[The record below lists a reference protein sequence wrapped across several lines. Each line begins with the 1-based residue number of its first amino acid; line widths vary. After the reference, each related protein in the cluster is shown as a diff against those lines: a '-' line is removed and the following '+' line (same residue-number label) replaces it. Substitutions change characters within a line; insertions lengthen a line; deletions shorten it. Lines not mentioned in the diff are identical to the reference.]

1 MADITKRLAAP
12 DSRGRIVSIFVGAVL
27 LPSVALSVLSFN
39 AVPKQAENLKLS
51 LLRQAEQLLYYVEE
65 DLEQATRRKALEAAR
80 AVDTEVLL
88 EGRPEAVRRALAEA
102 GLAQIG
108 FESLRLEAWS
118 RTGARPNA
126 SDRTSAEMAALN
138 AALSGRPS
146 RPQPRDEG
154 EEDAV
159 PLTTACGEELGMVR
173 FRFSCDYAHRQIVQE
188 FFETGFANPGGAWVI
203 RLSEPTGEM
212 LYENAPTKAGDRFE
226 VERVMAALSAAL
238 SGRPSRPQPRGEGEE
253 DAVPL
258 TTAGG
263 EELGVVRF
271 RFSCDY
277 AHRQIVQ
284 EFFETGFANPGG
296 AWVIRVSEPTGELLY
311 ENAST
316 KSGERFEVER
326 VMAAPSFEGVR
337 LQLRYRD
344 RSIEEEVR
352 RLAIAK
358 TSLIGFID
366 LMLLAGLGLV
376 WTNVRREL
384 RLSRLK
390 SDFVANVSHELKTP
404 LALIR
409 LYAETL
415 ELRRVPSDERKG
427 EYYRVIGKESRRLTQ
442 LINNIL
448 DFSRIEAGR
457 REYRMAPSDI
467 GAVVRDVVES
477 YRFAIE
483 KLGFSLELSLGDEL
497 PPLELDPEAISQA
510 VINLLNN
517 AIKYSSEE
525 KSIKVSVRRELDRVL
540 LSVSDRGIGIPRSE
554 HRRIFEKFYRV
565 ESSLVHTTKGSGLGL
580 ALVQHI
586 TEAHGGRVELVSAP
600 GEGSTFTLSLPV
612 PPEPVATEE
621 PSPARGTMEPREVEE
636 RP

>member
-1 MADITKRLAAP
+1 MTDISKRLSSVSDA
-12 DSRGRIVSIFVGAVL
+12 RGRVVSIFVGAVL
-27 LPSVALSVLSFN
+27 LPSIALSVLSFN

-65 DLEQATRRKALEAAR
+65 DLEQAARKRALEAAR
-80 AVDTEVLL
+80 AVDPEVLL
-88 EGRPEAVRRALAEA
+88 EGRPAAVRKALAQA
-102 GLAQIG
+102 GMAGVG

-118 RTGARPNA
+118 RTGGGPDPADN
-126 SDRTSAEMAALN
+126 TGAELRALSAAL
-138 AALSGRPS
+138 AGKSS
-146 RPQPRDEG
+146 RPARDDD

-159 PLTTACGEELGMVR
+159 PLTT
-173 FRFSCDYAHRQIVQE
+173 
-188 FFETGFANPGGAWVI
+188 P
-203 RLSEPTGEM
+203 
-212 LYENAPTKAGDRFE
+212 
-226 VERVMAALSAAL
+226 
-238 SGRPSRPQPRGEGEE
+238 
-253 DAVPL
+253 
-258 TTAGG
+258 GG

-284 EFFETGFANPGG
+284 EFFETGFANPGD
-296 AWVIRVSEPTGELLY
+296 AWVIRVSEPEGELLY
-311 ENAST
+311 ENAET
-316 KSGERFEVER
+316 RAGERFEVER
-326 VMAAPSFEGVR
+326 VMQAASFEGVR

-344 RSIEEEVR
+344 RSIEQEVR

-358 TSLIGFID
+358 TALIGFID
-366 LMLLAGLGLV
+366 VMLLAGLGLV
-376 WTNVRREL
+376 WANVRREL

-415 ELRRVPSDERKG
+415 ELGRVPSQERRG

-457 REYRMAPSDI
+457 KEYRMVPSDL
-467 GAVVRDVVES
+467 AHVVRDVVES

-483 KLGFSLELSLGDEL
+483 KLGFTLEADLAEDL
-497 PPLELDPEAISQA
+497 PALEIDPEAISQA
-510 VINLLNN
+510 LINLLNN
-517 AIKYSSEE
+517 AIKYSPER
-525 KSIKVSVRRELDRVL
+525 KSIKVTLRRAEGRVL
-540 LSVSDRGIGIPRSE
+540 LSVADQGIGIPRPE
-554 HRRIFEKFYRV
+554 QRRIFEKFYRV
-565 ESSLVHTTKGSGLGL
+565 ETSLVHTTKGSGLGL

-600 GEGSTFTLSLPV
+600 GEGSTFTLALPL
-612 PPEPVATEE
+612 PPEPRPPGE
-621 PSPARGTMEPREVEE
+621 PQPAGGTIAPREVEGH
-636 RP
+636 P

>member
-1 MADITKRLAAP
+1 MADTTRRRSAVS

-27 LPSVALSVLSFN
+27 LPSIALSVLSFN

-65 DLEQATRRKALEAAR
+65 DLEQATRKKALEAAR
-80 AVDTEVLL
+80 AIDPELLL

-102 GLAQIG
+102 GMAQVS
-108 FESLRLEAWS
+108 FSSLRLEAWS
-118 RTGARPNA
+118 RAPGSSDSADRTGA
-126 SDRTSAEMAALN
+126 
-138 AALSGRPS
+138 
-146 RPQPRDEG
+146 
-154 EEDAV
+154 
-159 PLTTACGEELGMVR
+159 ELR
-173 FRFSCDYAHRQIVQE
+173 
-188 FFETGFANPGGAWVI
+188 
-203 RLSEPTGEM
+203 
-212 LYENAPTKAGDRFE
+212 
-226 VERVMAALSAAL
+226 ALSAAL
-238 SGRPSRPQPRGEGEE
+238 SGKTSRPLRDAEEEE

-271 RFSCDY
+271 RFTCDY

-284 EFFETGFANPGG
+284 EFFETAFANPGG

-311 ENAST
+311 ENVPTTGS
-316 KSGERFEVER
+316 ERFEVER

-344 RSIEEEVR
+344 RSIEQEVR

-358 TSLIGFID
+358 TALIGFID
-366 LMLLAGLGLV
+366 VMLLAGLGLV

-384 RLSRLK
+384 KLSRLK

-415 ELRRVPSDERKG
+415 ELGRIPSEDRRG
-427 EYYRVIGKESRRLTQ
+427 EYYRVINKESRRLTQ

-457 REYRMAPSDI
+457 KEYRMVPSDI
-467 GAVVRDVVES
+467 GAVVRDVVEA

-483 KLGFSLELSLGDEL
+483 KLGFMLELEVAEDL
-497 PPLELDPEAISQA
+497 PPLELDPEALSQA
-510 VINLLNN
+510 LINLLNN
-517 AIKYSSEE
+517 AIKYSPEH
-525 KSIKVSVRRELDRVL
+525 KAITVSVRREESRVL
-540 LSVSDRGIGIPRSE
+540 LSVHDRGIGIPRSE

-565 ESSLVHTTKGSGLGL
+565 ETSLVHTTKGSGLGL

-586 TEAHGGRVELVSAP
+586 TEAHGGHVELRSTP

-612 PPEPVATEE
+612 PPEPRAPDE
-621 PSPARGTMEPREVEE
+621 PEPARGTMEPREVEE

>member
-1 MADITKRLAAP
+1 MADISSRLHAVS

-27 LPSVALSVLSFN
+27 LPSIALSVMSFN

-65 DLEQATRRKALEAAR
+65 DLEQATRRRALEAAR
-80 AVDTEVLL
+80 AVDMMVLL
-88 EGRPEAVRRALAEA
+88 EGRPQAVREALAKA
-102 GLAQIG
+102 GMAQVS
-108 FESLRLEAWS
+108 FDSLRLEAWS
-118 RTGARPNA
+118 HTGGPRGAV
-126 SDRTSAEMAALN
+126 DREGADLRQLSAM
-138 AALSGRPS
+138 LSGKSS
-146 RPQPRDEG
+146 RPAKYED

-159 PLTTACGEELGMVR
+159 PLTTA
-173 FRFSCDYAHRQIVQE
+173 A
-188 FFETGFANPGGAWVI
+188 
-203 RLSEPTGEM
+203 
-212 LYENAPTKAGDRFE
+212 
-226 VERVMAALSAAL
+226 
-238 SGRPSRPQPRGEGEE
+238 
-253 DAVPL
+253 
-258 TTAGG
+258 G

-271 RFSCDY
+271 RFTCDY
-277 AHRQIVQ
+277 AHRQLVQ
-284 EFFETGFANPGG
+284 EFFETGFSNPGG

-311 ENAST
+311 ENAAT
-316 KSGERFEVER
+316 KAGERFEVER

-344 RSIEEEVR
+344 RSIEQEVR
-352 RLAIAK
+352 RLAVAK
-358 TSLIGFID
+358 TALIGFID
-366 LMLLAGLGLV
+366 VMLLAGIGLV
-376 WTNVRREL
+376 WTGVRREL

-415 ELRRVPSDERKG
+415 ELARVPSEERKG

-457 REYRMAPSDI
+457 KEYRLVPSDI

-483 KLGFSLELSLGDEL
+483 KLGFTLTLDVQDDL
-497 PPLELDPEAISQA
+497 PELELDPEALSQA
-510 VINLLNN
+510 LINLLNN
-517 AIKYSSEE
+517 SIKYSPEQKKIE
-525 KSIKVSVRRELDRVL
+525 VRVFRELDRVRL
-540 LSVSDRGIGIPRSE
+540 AVSDRGIGIPRSE

-565 ESSLVHTTKGSGLGL
+565 ETSLVHTTKGSGLGL

-586 TEAHGGRVELVSAP
+586 AEAHGGQVELTSAP

-612 PPEPVATEE
+612 PAEPRTGDAAEPEQ
-621 PSPARGTMEPREVEE
+621 GTMEAREAEGQS
-636 RP
+636 

>member
-27 LPSVALSVLSFN
+27 LPSIALSVVSFN

-65 DLEQATRRKALEAAR
+65 DLEQATRKKALEAAR
-80 AVDTEVLL
+80 AVDPEVLL
-88 EGRPEAVRRALAEA
+88 EGRPETVRRALAEA

-108 FESLRLEAWS
+108 FDSLRLEAWS
-118 RTGARPNA
+118 RTGSSPA
-126 SDRTSAEMAALN
+126 SDRKSAE
-138 AALSGRPS
+138 
-146 RPQPRDEG
+146 
-154 EEDAV
+154 
-159 PLTTACGEELGMVR
+159 
-173 FRFSCDYAHRQIVQE
+173 
-188 FFETGFANPGGAWVI
+188 
-203 RLSEPTGEM
+203 
-212 LYENAPTKAGDRFE
+212 
-226 VERVMAALSAAL
+226 MAALSAAL
-238 SGRPSRPQPRGEGEE
+238 SGKPGRPQPRDEGEE

-316 KSGERFEVER
+316 KGGGRFEVER

-358 TSLIGFID
+358 TALIGFID

-415 ELRRVPSDERKG
+415 ELRRVPSEERKG

-457 REYRMAPSDI
+457 REYRMVPSDI

-517 AIKYSSEE
+517 SIKYSSEQ

-565 ESSLVHTTKGSGLGL
+565 ETSLVHTTKGSGLGL

-586 TEAHGGRVELVSAP
+586 TEAHGGRVELASAP

-612 PPEPVATEE
+612 PPEPVVAEE
-621 PSPARGTMEPREVEE
+621 EGPARGTMEPREVEE

>member
-1 MADITKRLAAP
+1 MADITKRRSAVS

-27 LPSVALSVLSFN
+27 LPSIALSVLSFN

-65 DLEQATRRKALEAAR
+65 DLEQATRKKALEAAR
-80 AVDTEVLL
+80 AVGPELLL
-88 EGRPEAVRRALAEA
+88 EGRPELVRQALAEA
-102 GLAQIG
+102 GLAEVS
-108 FESLRLEAWS
+108 FDSLRLEAWS
-118 RTGARPNA
+118 HTGSVSPDRTGA
-126 SDRTSAEMAALN
+126 EMRALR
-138 AALSGRPS
+138 AALSGKS
-146 RPQPRDEG
+146 
-154 EEDAV
+154 AK
-159 PLTTACGEELGMVR
+159 
-173 FRFSCDYAHRQIVQE
+173 
-188 FFETGFANPGGAWVI
+188 
-203 RLSEPTGEM
+203 
-212 LYENAPTKAGDRFE
+212 NAREA
-226 VERVMAALSAAL
+226 
-238 SGRPSRPQPRGEGEE
+238 EGEE

-277 AHRQIVQ
+277 AHRQVVH
-284 EFFETGFANPGG
+284 EFFEKAFANPGE
-296 AWVIRVSEPTGELLY
+296 AWVIRVSEPTAELLY
-311 ENAST
+311 ESAPTAES
-316 KSGERFEVER
+316 ERFEVER
-326 VMAAPSFEGVR
+326 VMSAPSFEGVR

-344 RSIEEEVR
+344 RSIEQEVR

-358 TSLIGFID
+358 SALILFID

-384 RLSRLK
+384 KLSRLK

-409 LYAETL
+409 LYSETL
-415 ELRRVPSDERKG
+415 ELGRIPSEERKG

-457 REYRMAPSDI
+457 KEYRLVPSDL
-467 GAVVRDVVES
+467 GAVVRDVVEN

-483 KLGFSLELSLGDEL
+483 KLGFTLELDVAEEL
-497 PPLELDPEAISQA
+497 PPLALDPEALSQA
-510 VINLLNN
+510 LINLLNN
-517 AIKYSSEE
+517 AIKYSPEQ
-525 KSIKVSVRRELDRVL
+525 KAITVRVRREQGRVL
-540 LSVSDRGIGIPRSE
+540 LSVDDRGMGIPRSE

-565 ESSLVHTTKGSGLGL
+565 ETSLVHATKGSGLGL

-586 TEAHGGRVELVSAP
+586 TEAHGGHVELTSTP

-612 PPEPVATEE
+612 PAEPRAPAEPE
-621 PSPARGTMEPREVEE
+621 PARGTMEHREVEE

>member
-1 MADITKRLAAP
+1 MADISRRLAAVS
-12 DSRGRIVSIFVGAVL
+12 DSRGRVVSIFVGAVL
-27 LPSVALSVLSFN
+27 LPSIALSVLSFN

-65 DLEQATRRKALEAAR
+65 DLEQVTRRRALEAAR
-80 AVDTEVLL
+80 AVDPELLL
-88 EGRPEAVRRALAEA
+88 EGRPEVVRRALAEA
-102 GLAQIG
+102 GMAHVS

-118 RTGARPNA
+118 PTRGSSEAPDRAGAELR
-126 SDRTSAEMAALN
+126 ALR
-138 AALSGRPS
+138 AALSGKAS
-146 RPQPRDEG
+146 RPVREAD

-159 PLTTACGEELGMVR
+159 PLTTA
-173 FRFSCDYAHRQIVQE
+173 S
-188 FFETGFANPGGAWVI
+188 
-203 RLSEPTGEM
+203 
-212 LYENAPTKAGDRFE
+212 
-226 VERVMAALSAAL
+226 
-238 SGRPSRPQPRGEGEE
+238 
-253 DAVPL
+253 
-258 TTAGG
+258 G

-284 EFFETGFANPGG
+284 EFFDSTFSNPGE
-296 AWVIRVSEPTGELLY
+296 AWVIRVSEPTGELLF
-311 ENAST
+311 ENGAT
-316 KSGERFEVER
+316 AQGERFEVER

-344 RSIEEEVR
+344 RSIEQEVR

-358 TSLIGFID
+358 TALIGFID
-366 LMLLAGLGLV
+366 VMLLAGLGLV
-376 WTNVRREL
+376 WANVRREL
-384 RLSRLK
+384 KLSRLK

-415 ELRRVPSDERKG
+415 ELARVPSEERKG

-457 REYRMAPSDI
+457 KEYRLVPSDLA
-467 GAVVRDVVES
+467 AVVRDVVES

-483 KLGFSLELSLGDEL
+483 KLGFTLELEL
-497 PPLELDPEAISQA
+497 ADDLPELALDPEALSQA
-510 VINLLNN
+510 LINLLNN
-517 AIKYSSEE
+517 SVKYSPEH
-525 KSIKVSVRRELDRVL
+525 KLITVGVRREQDRVL

-565 ESSLVHTTKGSGLGL
+565 ETSLVHTTKGSGLGL

-586 TEAHGGRVELVSAP
+586 TEAHGGHVELRSTP
-600 GEGSTFTLSLPV
+600 GEGSTFTLSLPL
-612 PPEPVATEE
+612 PPEPRAPDE
-621 PSPARGTMEPREVEE
+621 PEPARGTMAPREVEE
-636 RP
+636 HP

>member
-1 MADITKRLAAP
+1 MADISKRLAAVS

-27 LPSVALSVLSFN
+27 LPSIALSVLSFN

-80 AVDTEVLL
+80 AVDPELLL
-88 EGRPEAVRRALAEA
+88 EGRPEPVRRALAEA
-102 GLAQIG
+102 GMAEVD
-108 FESLRLEAWS
+108 FDSLRLEAWS
-118 RTGARPNA
+118 RPRGGPDVADRTGAELRA
-126 SDRTSAEMAALN
+126 LRAAL
-138 AALSGRPS
+138 AGKAS
-146 RPQPRDEG
+146 RPVSDQ
-154 EEDAV
+154 
-159 PLTTACGEELGMVR
+159 
-173 FRFSCDYAHRQIVQE
+173 Q
-188 FFETGFANPGGAWVI
+188 
-203 RLSEPTGEM
+203 
-212 LYENAPTKAGDRFE
+212 
-226 VERVMAALSAAL
+226 
-238 SGRPSRPQPRGEGEE
+238 EE

-271 RFSCDY
+271 RFAGDY

-284 EFFETGFANPGG
+284 QFFETGFANPGE
-296 AWVIRVSEPTGELLY
+296 AWVIRLSEPTGELLY
-311 ENAST
+311 ESAPT
-316 KSGERFEVER
+316 EPGERFEVER
-326 VMAAPSFEGVR
+326 VMSAPSFEGVR

-344 RSIEEEVR
+344 RSIEQEVR

-358 TSLIGFID
+358 TALILFID
-366 LMLLAGLGLV
+366 LMLLAGLALV
-376 WTNVRREL
+376 FANVRREL

-415 ELRRVPSDERKG
+415 ELARVPSEERKG
-427 EYYRVIGKESRRLTQ
+427 QYYGVIHKESRRLTQ

-457 REYRMAPSDI
+457 KEYRLVPSDI

-483 KLGFSLELSLGDEL
+483 KLGFTVELELGEEL
-497 PPLELDPEAISQA
+497 PPLQLDPEAMSQA
-510 VINLLNN
+510 LINLLNN
-517 AIKYSSEE
+517 AVKYSPER
-525 KSIKVSVRRELDRVL
+525 KAITVSVRHEGDRVL
-540 LSVSDRGIGIPRSE
+540 LSVLDRGIGIPRSE

-565 ESSLVHTTKGSGLGL
+565 ETSLVHTTKGSGLGL

-586 TEAHGGRVELVSAP
+586 TEAHGGHVELKSTP

-612 PPEPVATEE
+612 PAELRAPQERQAE
-621 PSPARGTMEPREVEE
+621 ARGTMEPREV
-636 RP
+636 

>member
-1 MADITKRLAAP
+1 MADISKRLAAVS

-27 LPSVALSVLSFN
+27 LPSIALSAMSFN

-65 DLEQATRRKALEAAR
+65 DLEQATRKKALEAAR
-80 AVDTEVLL
+80 AIDPELLL
-88 EGRPEAVRRALAEA
+88 EGRKATIRKALAEA
-102 GLAQIG
+102 GMASLD

-118 RTGARPNA
+118 PSGSARA
-126 SDRTSAEMAALN
+126 VDRADAELRALSAAL
-138 AALSGRPS
+138 AGRPAS
-146 RPQPRDEG
+146 VRRDD
-154 EEDAV
+154 EEDDAV
-159 PLTTACGEELGMVR
+159 PLTTA
-173 FRFSCDYAHRQIVQE
+173 S
-188 FFETGFANPGGAWVI
+188 
-203 RLSEPTGEM
+203 
-212 LYENAPTKAGDRFE
+212 
-226 VERVMAALSAAL
+226 
-238 SGRPSRPQPRGEGEE
+238 
-253 DAVPL
+253 
-258 TTAGG
+258 G

-284 EFFETGFANPGG
+284 EFFENSFANPGG
-296 AWVIRVSEPTGELLY
+296 AWVIRVSEPGGELLY
-311 ENAST
+311 ENAAT
-316 KSGERFEVER
+316 GRGGRFEVER
-326 VMAAPSFEGVR
+326 VMTAPSFEGVR

-344 RSIEEEVR
+344 RSIEQEVR

-358 TSLIGFID
+358 TALIGFID

-376 WTNVRREL
+376 WVSVRREL

-415 ELRRVPSDERKG
+415 ELARVPSEERKG

-457 REYRMAPSDI
+457 KEYRLVPSDL
-467 GAVVRDVVES
+467 GAIVRDVVDA

-483 KLGFSLELSLGDEL
+483 KLGFTLELQLADEL
-497 PPLELDPEAISQA
+497 PTLELDPEAISQA
-510 VINLLNN
+510 LINLLNN
-517 AIKYSSEE
+517 SIKYSPEH
-525 KSIKVSVRRELDRVL
+525 KAIVVGLKLAAGRVL

-565 ESSLVHTTKGSGLGL
+565 ETSLVHTTKGSGLGL

-586 TEAHGGRVELVSAP
+586 AEAHGGQVEVRSTP
-600 GEGSTFTLSLPV
+600 GEGSTFTLSLPA
-612 PPEPVATEE
+612 PADAR
-621 PSPARGTMEPREVEE
+621 PAREPDPDGGTMESREIEE
-636 RP
+636 QT

>member
-27 LPSVALSVLSFN
+27 LPSIALSVVSFN

-65 DLEQATRRKALEAAR
+65 DLEQATRKKALEAAR
-80 AVDTEVLL
+80 AVDPEVLL
-88 EGRPEAVRRALAEA
+88 EGRAETVRRALAEA

-108 FESLRLEAWS
+108 FDSLRLEAWS
-118 RTGARPNA
+118 RTGSSPA
-126 SDRTSAEMAALN
+126 SDRKSAE
-138 AALSGRPS
+138 
-146 RPQPRDEG
+146 
-154 EEDAV
+154 
-159 PLTTACGEELGMVR
+159 
-173 FRFSCDYAHRQIVQE
+173 
-188 FFETGFANPGGAWVI
+188 
-203 RLSEPTGEM
+203 
-212 LYENAPTKAGDRFE
+212 
-226 VERVMAALSAAL
+226 MAALSAAL
-238 SGRPSRPQPRGEGEE
+238 SGRPSRPQPRDEGEE

-358 TSLIGFID
+358 TALIGFID

-415 ELRRVPSDERKG
+415 ELRRVPSEERKG

-483 KLGFSLELSLGDEL
+483 KLGFSLELSVGDEL

-517 AIKYSSEE
+517 SIKYSSEQ

-565 ESSLVHTTKGSGLGL
+565 ETSLVHTTKGSGLGL

-586 TEAHGGRVELVSAP
+586 TEAHGGRVELASAP

-612 PPEPVATEE
+612 PPEPVAAEE

>member
-1 MADITKRLAAP
+1 MADITRRLAAVS

-27 LPSVALSVLSFN
+27 LPSIALSVLSFN

-51 LLRQAEQLLYYVEE
+51 LLRQAEQLLYYVGE
-65 DLEQATRRKALEAAR
+65 DLEQATRKRALEAAR
-80 AVDTEVLL
+80 AVDPEVLL

-102 GLAQIG
+102 GMAHVS

-118 RTGARPNA
+118 RTPGAPDSR
-126 SDRTSAEMAALN
+126 DRAGAEL
-138 AALSGRPS
+138 R
-146 RPQPRDEG
+146 
-154 EEDAV
+154 
-159 PLTTACGEELGMVR
+159 
-173 FRFSCDYAHRQIVQE
+173 
-188 FFETGFANPGGAWVI
+188 
-203 RLSEPTGEM
+203 
-212 LYENAPTKAGDRFE
+212 
-226 VERVMAALSAAL
+226 ALSAAL
-238 SGRPSRPQPRGEGEE
+238 SGRPSMKLRDGEEE

-258 TTAGG
+258 TTASG

-284 EFFETGFANPGG
+284 EFFETGFANPGE
-296 AWVIRVSEPTGELLY
+296 AWVIRVSEPSGELLY
-311 ENAST
+311 ESAAT
-316 KSGERFEVER
+316 EKGERFEVER
-326 VMAAPSFEGVR
+326 VMTAPSFEGVR
-337 LQLRYRD
+337 LELRYRD
-344 RSIEEEVR
+344 RSIEQEVR
-352 RLAIAK
+352 RLAVTK
-358 TSLIGFID
+358 TALIGFIGV
-366 LMLLAGLGLV
+366 LLLAGLGLV
-376 WTNVRREL
+376 WANVRREL
-384 RLSRLK
+384 KLSRLK

-415 ELRRVPSDERKG
+415 ELARVPSEERKG

-457 REYRMAPSDI
+457 KEYRLVPSDI
-467 GAVVRDVVES
+467 ASVVRDVVES

-483 KLGFSLELSLGDEL
+483 KLGFALQLELADDL
-497 PPLELDPEAISQA
+497 PPLALDPEALSQA
-510 VINLLNN
+510 LINLLNN
-517 AIKYSSEE
+517 AIKYSPEH
-525 KSIKVSVRRELDRVL
+525 KAITVSVRREADRVL

-565 ESSLVHTTKGSGLGL
+565 ETSLVHTTKGSGLGL

-586 TEAHGGRVELVSAP
+586 TEAHGGHVELRSTP

-612 PPEPVATEE
+612 PPEPQLPDE
-621 PSPARGTMEPREVEE
+621 PEPARGTIAPREVEE
-636 RP
+636 QP

>member
-1 MADITKRLAAP
+1 
-12 DSRGRIVSIFVGAVL
+12 VSIFVGAVL
-27 LPSVALSVLSFN
+27 LPSIALSVLSFN

-65 DLEQATRRKALEAAR
+65 DLEQATRRRALEAAR
-80 AVDTEVLL
+80 AVDPELLL
-88 EGRPEAVRRALAEA
+88 EGRPEPIRRALAEA
-102 GLAQIG
+102 GLAHVS

-118 RTGARPNA
+118 RSRGTSDSGDRAGAELR
-126 SDRTSAEMAALN
+126 ALS
-138 AALSGRPS
+138 AALSGKAS
-146 RPQPRDEG
+146 RPVRDTE

-159 PLTTACGEELGMVR
+159 PLTTA
-173 FRFSCDYAHRQIVQE
+173 S
-188 FFETGFANPGGAWVI
+188 
-203 RLSEPTGEM
+203 
-212 LYENAPTKAGDRFE
+212 
-226 VERVMAALSAAL
+226 
-238 SGRPSRPQPRGEGEE
+238 
-253 DAVPL
+253 
-258 TTAGG
+258 G

-277 AHRQIVQ
+277 AHRQLVQ
-284 EFFETGFANPGG
+284 EFFDTGFSNPGE
-296 AWVIRVSEPTGELLY
+296 AWVIRVSEPTGELLH
-311 ENAST
+311 ENGAT
-316 KSGERFEVER
+316 AKGERFEVER
-326 VMAAPSFEGVR
+326 VMTAPSFEGVR

-344 RSIEEEVR
+344 RSIEQEVR

-358 TSLIGFID
+358 TALIGFID
-366 LMLLAGLGLV
+366 VMLLAGIGLV
-376 WTNVRREL
+376 WANVRREL

-415 ELRRVPSDERKG
+415 ELGRVPNQERKG
-427 EYYRVIGKESRRLTQ
+427 EYYRVINKESRRLTQ

-457 REYRMAPSDI
+457 KEYRLVPSDI

-483 KLGFSLELSLGDEL
+483 KLGFTLELEPGEDL
-497 PPLELDPEAISQA
+497 PELELDPEALSQA
-510 VINLLNN
+510 LINLLNN
-517 AIKYSSEE
+517 AIKYSPEH
-525 KSIKVSVRRELDRVL
+525 KAITVSVRRELDRVL
-540 LSVSDRGIGIPRSE
+540 LSVSDRGMGIPRSE

-565 ESSLVHTTKGSGLGL
+565 ETSLVHTTKGSGLGL

-586 TEAHGGRVELVSAP
+586 TEAHGGHVELSSTP

-612 PPEPVATEE
+612 PAEPRAPDEPE
-621 PSPARGTMEPREVEE
+621 PARGTMEPREVEE
-636 RP
+636 HP

>member
-1 MADITKRLAAP
+1 MADISRRLAAVS

-27 LPSVALSVLSFN
+27 LPSIALSVLSFN

-65 DLEQATRRKALEAAR
+65 DLEQATRRRALEAAR
-80 AVDTEVLL
+80 AVDPELLL
-88 EGRPEAVRRALAEA
+88 EGRPEPIRRALAEA
-102 GLAQIG
+102 GLAHVS

-118 RTGARPNA
+118 RSRGTSDSGDRAGAELR
-126 SDRTSAEMAALN
+126 ALS
-138 AALSGRPS
+138 AALSGKAS
-146 RPQPRDEG
+146 RPVRDTE

-159 PLTTACGEELGMVR
+159 PLTTA
-173 FRFSCDYAHRQIVQE
+173 S
-188 FFETGFANPGGAWVI
+188 
-203 RLSEPTGEM
+203 
-212 LYENAPTKAGDRFE
+212 
-226 VERVMAALSAAL
+226 
-238 SGRPSRPQPRGEGEE
+238 
-253 DAVPL
+253 
-258 TTAGG
+258 G

-284 EFFETGFANPGG
+284 EFFDSTFSNPGE
-296 AWVIRVSEPTGELLY
+296 AWVIRVSEPTGELLF
-311 ENAST
+311 ENGAT
-316 KSGERFEVER
+316 AQGERFEVER

-344 RSIEEEVR
+344 RSIEQEVR

-358 TSLIGFID
+358 TALIGFID
-366 LMLLAGLGLV
+366 VMLLAGLGLV
-376 WTNVRREL
+376 WANVRREL
-384 RLSRLK
+384 KLSRLK

-415 ELRRVPSDERKG
+415 ELARVPSEERKG

-457 REYRMAPSDI
+457 KEYRLVPSDLA
-467 GAVVRDVVES
+467 AVVRDVVES

-483 KLGFSLELSLGDEL
+483 KLGFTLELEL
-497 PPLELDPEAISQA
+497 ADDLPELALDPEALSQA
-510 VINLLNN
+510 LINLLNN
-517 AIKYSSEE
+517 SVKYSPEH
-525 KSIKVSVRRELDRVL
+525 KLITVGVRREQDRVL

-565 ESSLVHTTKGSGLGL
+565 ETSLVHTTKGSGLGL

-586 TEAHGGRVELVSAP
+586 TEAHGGHVELRSTP
-600 GEGSTFTLSLPV
+600 GEGSTFTLSLPL
-612 PPEPVATEE
+612 PPEPRAPDE
-621 PSPARGTMEPREVEE
+621 PEPARGTMAPREVEE
-636 RP
+636 HP

>member
-27 LPSVALSVLSFN
+27 LPSIALSVVSFN

-65 DLEQATRRKALEAAR
+65 DLEQATRKKALEAAR

-88 EGRPEAVRRALAEA
+88 EGRTETVRRALAEA

-108 FESLRLEAWS
+108 FDSLRLEAWS
-118 RTGARPNA
+118 RTGSGPA
-126 SDRTSAEMAALN
+126 SDRKSAE
-138 AALSGRPS
+138 
-146 RPQPRDEG
+146 
-154 EEDAV
+154 
-159 PLTTACGEELGMVR
+159 
-173 FRFSCDYAHRQIVQE
+173 
-188 FFETGFANPGGAWVI
+188 
-203 RLSEPTGEM
+203 
-212 LYENAPTKAGDRFE
+212 
-226 VERVMAALSAAL
+226 MAALSAAL
-238 SGRPSRPQPRGEGEE
+238 SGRPSRPQPRDEGEE

-376 WTNVRREL
+376 WSNVRREL

-415 ELRRVPSDERKG
+415 ELRRVPNEERKG

-565 ESSLVHTTKGSGLGL
+565 ETSLVHTTKGSGLGL

-586 TEAHGGRVELVSAP
+586 TEAHGGRVELTSAP

-612 PPEPVATEE
+612 PPEPVAAEE
-621 PSPARGTMEPREVEE
+621 PSPARGTMEHREVEE